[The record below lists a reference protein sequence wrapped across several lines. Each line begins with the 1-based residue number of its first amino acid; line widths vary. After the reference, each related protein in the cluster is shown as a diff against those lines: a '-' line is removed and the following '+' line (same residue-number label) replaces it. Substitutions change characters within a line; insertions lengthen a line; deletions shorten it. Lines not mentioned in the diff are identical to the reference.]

1 LATAPTRQL
10 PDDLNVDDLLRI
22 AHDRSAIGRSSLVDA
37 VGNMLFDGSRSLTAR
52 ETELMTDI
60 LRRLIH
66 EVEISVR
73 KGLAERLAV
82 RSDAPRELV
91 VELANDDIEV
101 AHDILS
107 KSPVLLDTEL
117 VSVVRNRTR
126 EHQLAVACRNSVSE
140 AVADALVETGDSGV
154 IKTLLEND
162 SAAISKATLEYL
174 VEQSHRVDELQ
185 NPLLHRNDLTPDL
198 ARRMYWWVS
207 AALRQHILSS
217 FDVSERELDEAIE
230 TTVKDVIADARARE
244 QSRRDKVG
252 ELVDHLWRTNALT
265 PKFLIQVLRE
275 GEIPLFEAMFA
286 RLTGLD
292 IKIVRNLLYEVGG
305 TGITVACKASRIEKP
320 DFASIFLLSRQARPG
335 DKQVDPT
342 ELSKVLSLFDR
353 LSYKLATD
361 VVRRWR
367 MDEDYAA
374 AIYEVQQRLETNQPN

>member
-1 LATAPTRQL
+1 MASAPTEQL
-10 PDDLNVDDLLRI
+10 SDDLNVEDLLRI
-22 AHDRSAIGRSSLVDA
+22 AHDRSAVGRSSLVDA
-37 VGNMLFDGSRSLTAR
+37 VGTMLFESGRAFTAR

-66 EVEISVR
+66 EVEVSVR

-82 RSDAPRELV
+82 RADAPHELV
-91 VELANDDIEV
+91 IQLANDDIEV
-101 AHDILS
+101 AHPILS
-107 KSPVLLDTEL
+107 NSPVLMDTEL
-117 VSVVRNRTR
+117 VAVVRNRTR
-126 EHQLAVACRNSVSE
+126 EHQLAVARRLSLSE
-140 AVADALVETGDSGV
+140 KVTDALVETGDTSV
-154 IKTLLEND
+154 IKTLLENE

-174 VEQSHRVDELQ
+174 VEQSRRVDDLQ
-185 NPLLHRNDLTPDL
+185 NPLLHRNELTPDL

-217 FDVSERELDEAIE
+217 FDVSERDLDEAIE
-230 TTVKDVIADARARE
+230 TTVKDVIAETRARE
-244 QSRRDKVG
+244 RPRRDKVG

-275 GEIPLFEAMFA
+275 GEVPLFEAMFA

-292 IKIVRNLLYEVGG
+292 LKIVRNLLYEVGG
-305 TGITVACKASRIEKP
+305 TGITVACKASRIEKA

-335 DKQVDPT
+335 DKQVDPS
-342 ELSKVLSLFDR
+342 ELSRVLSLFDR
-353 LSYKLATD
+353 LSYKLAAE

-374 AIYEVQQRLETNQPN
+374 AIYEVQQRLEAKRRH